1 MKVCVLVLLPNNNV
15 LSAGTTEQQR
25 HVAND
30 SLESEINVRA
40 PAVLQIVPQ
49 RLKVAVAEVSELLT
63 FFFFFPKKPITN
75 RVSVAVLH
83 HLKHVCICASKPV
96 RKDCV
101 KHYTS
106 PEGFA
111 LISCPLD
118 CVLLKPAILHP
129 FKTVNI

>member
-15 LSAGTTEQQR
+15 LNAGTTEQQR

-63 FFFFFPKKPITN
+63 LFFFFPEKPITN
-75 RVSVAVLH
+75 RVSVAV
-83 HLKHVCICASKPV
+83 
-96 RKDCV
+96 
-101 KHYTS
+101 
-106 PEGFA
+106 
-111 LISCPLD
+111 
-118 CVLLKPAILHP
+118 
-129 FKTVNI
+129 